1 MSDAGAIQLD
11 LVAAYLPALARVGG
25 IMATAPLFASSV
37 VPRRVRAMLAVALTL
52 GLMPAIAGT
61 AEARTPATIGATV
74 VAVAG
79 EAMVGVAMGLAF
91 NLVFVAAQ
99 WAGGII
105 AEQMGLSLAESFDPV
120 SGSQAN
126 PLAGAFSLLTLVV
139 FLGIN
144 GHHALIRAIGASFQ
158 SLPVGRAMEGTAVV
172 DMLVRLLTAAT
183 TLALQLAAPVIVT
196 LLLCD
201 VALGMI
207 GRTVPQVGLMTAG
220 VTVRAGA
227 ALIVLV
233 LLAGV
238 ITGLLQNQ
246 SINWMQTVRA
256 ALPALLGK

>member
-1 MSDAGAIQLD
+1 MTDAIPIQLD
-11 LVAAYLPALARVGG
+11 LVAGYLPALARVGG

-37 VPRRVRAMLAVALTL
+37 VPRRVRAMIAVALTL
-52 GLMPAIAGT
+52 GLMPAIAGHADVKT
-61 AEARTPATIGATV
+61 APTLGGTALG
-74 VAVAG
+74 VAG
-79 EAMVGVAMGLAF
+79 EAMIGVAMGLAF

-105 AEQMGLSLAESFDPV
+105 AEQMGLALAESFDPV

-144 GHHALIRAIGASFQ
+144 GHHALIRAIGASFE
-158 SLPVGRAMEGTAVV
+158 SLPVGQAIEGAPLV

-201 VALGMI
+201 LALGMI

-238 ITGLLQNQ
+238 ITALLQNQ
-246 SINWMQTVRA
+246 SINWMQTVRT
-256 ALPALLGK
+256 ALPALAGS